1 MFSSW
6 RKQTTGIP
14 YKGLLNQGATCYLN
28 SVLQVLFM
36 TTDFRE
42 ALQRSHSGS
51 LDRRLKELFDELKEY
66 DCYTYKITKALG
78 ITDGFVQADA
88 AECFEK
94 ILRNM
99 TNQEAAQ
106 IFQGVLTV
114 KSKCCKC
121 NTETC
126 DDNPCW
132 SLPLEL
138 VDSEAE
144 YKVEDGLSQY
154 FCPSEVSG
162 PDQLFCGD
170 CNAKTDST
178 IKLELKHHPEVLTL
192 LLKRFKFDYS
202 NKCYFKVKRRVEIP
216 EYLEIQNQTYEL
228 YAFVEHHGNLKSG
241 HYTATIQSQEDKRWY
256 NFNDSRVDSF
266 YQFYQ
271 LDKKETFHSAYLL
284 FYRKISAEDALNE
297 ENNKGSV
304 SESLETHRSET
315 NKPHKC
321 DEETVKSE
329 TNCEMA
335 QSCES
340 AERREMEEKEEEK
353 FISVER
359 EDDLKDQRK
368 MSGKKV
374 EDYEDQT
381 KTGLKKEDD
390 YRGQTKMSLKKED
403 DYRGQT
409 KMSLKKEDDYRGQ
422 TKMSLKKEDDYRDQT
437 KMSLKKEDDY
447 RDQTKMSLKKEDDLR
462 DQTKMSLKKE
472 DDYRDQ
478 TKMSLKKED
487 DLRDQTKMSLK
498 KEDDYRD
505 QTKMSLKKEDDLR
518 DQTKMSL
525 KKEND
530 YRDQT
535 KMSLKKEDDLR
546 DQTKMSLKKEDDY
559 RDQTKMSLKKEDD
572 YRDQTKMSLKK
583 EDDLRDQTKMS
594 LKKENDYR
602 DQTKMSLKKEDDLRD
617 QTKMSLKKEDDYRGQ
632 TKMSLKKEDD
642 YRDQTKMSLKKEDD
656 LRDQT
661 KMSLKKED
669 DLRDQTKMSLKKE
682 DDLRDQ
688 TKMSLKKEDDYR
700 DQTKMSLKKE
710 DDYRGQTKMSL
721 KKEDDYRDQT
731 KMSLKKEDDLRDQTK
746 MSLKKEDDYRDQTKM
761 SLKKEDDYRDQTK
774 MSLKKEDDY
783 RGQTKMSLKKED
795 DYRDQTKMSLKKEDD
810 LRDQTKMSVDKQKDE
825 KNKPEDQA
833 QAAKRLTIYDLYTT
847 SKQSSGR
854 QSEYRPRSSER
865 SQEGDKENRRGSTLH
880 EQQSNNKSTE
890 SQISPGNQTGRG
902 SIQSNIN
909 REMAEVQREDFKHLV
924 KHFEGLVNDGQGQ
937 SREGPSS
944 TSVDYDAG
952 SRKNSCIQ
960 QRDDSRDAGN
970 EQRNNVQLPQTGGT
984 TLTNDGCD
992 DDGSGSVQHSGTLY
1006 RSSMS
1011 VSLQNQSSGKKCDY
1025 KEITKRTQNEVI
1037 LDVLPKRKYNGET
1050 DDQQHKH
1057 NDERTSERDGRYE
1070 ATLNRPASSSEDRKE
1085 RTNRSN
1091 VEKTRESYSSCDRLH
1106 HQTEPPKI
1114 LQQNATSGFIN
1125 ASQDCHV
1132 DQNSTE
1138 MTPVHTAP
1146 PNSDPVS
1153 HLTKSVK
1160 ELTLTDRQTHED
1172 VLTNTPVKKERRGQ
1186 QILSSNHY
1194 ESSYNPESPN
1204 HGHSCPTYQN
1214 SQSHTAYSYPSFS
1227 GHNMPVN
1234 TDRRGQ
1240 QMLSNPHRRSHCN
1253 PESPNHGHSC
1263 PTYPYSQSN
1272 IAHSY
1277 PSLSGHNMPVN
1288 TDHRGQQMLFNTYN
1302 WCGYNLV
1309 YPIHGSL
1316 YPINQN
1322 SQGYIASSCPFYS
1335 GHITPAENVTAPTGG
1350 LVIPTV
1356 FDSSIDPMHNISAP
1370 PDPVGPQ
1377 LGSGIRTTTEILRRE
1392 TQTGSSH
1399 ENTERGSSE
1408 SQAQVITED
1417 SADPYVIRAV
1427 CGCLCPKTH
1436 HF

>member
-1 MFSSW
+1 MFLSS
-6 RKQTTGIP
+6 
-14 YKGLLNQGATCYLN
+14 
-28 SVLQVLFM
+28 
-36 TTDFRE
+36 E
-42 ALQRSHSGS
+42 
-51 LDRRLKELFDELKEY
+51 
-66 DCYTYKITKALG
+66 
-78 ITDGFVQADA
+78 GFVQADA

-114 KSKCCKC
+114 KNKCCKC

-144 YKVEDGLSQY
+144 YKVEDGISQY
-154 FCPSEVSG
+154 FCPSEVNG

-202 NKCYFKVKRRVEIP
+202 NMCYFKVKRRVEIP
-216 EYLEIQNQTYEL
+216 KYLEIQNQTYEL

-256 NFNDSRVDSF
+256 NFNDNRVDSF

-335 QSCES
+335 QSCNS
-340 AERREMEEKEEEK
+340 AERREMEKEEEK

-359 EDDLKDQRK
+359 DDLKDQTKKSLKKEENLKDQRK

-374 EDYEDQT
+374 EDCEDQT
-381 KTGLKKEDD
+381 KT
-390 YRGQTKMSLKKED
+390 
-403 DYRGQT
+403 
-409 KMSLKKEDDYRGQ
+409 
-422 TKMSLKKEDDYRDQT
+422 
-437 KMSLKKEDDY
+437 
-447 RDQTKMSLKKEDDLR
+447 
-462 DQTKMSLKKE
+462 
-472 DDYRDQ
+472 
-478 TKMSLKKED
+478 
-487 DLRDQTKMSLK
+487 
-498 KEDDYRD
+498 
-505 QTKMSLKKEDDLR
+505 
-518 DQTKMSL
+518 
-525 KKEND
+525 
-530 YRDQT
+530 
-535 KMSLKKEDDLR
+535 
-546 DQTKMSLKKEDDY
+546 
-559 RDQTKMSLKKEDD
+559 
-572 YRDQTKMSLKK
+572 
-583 EDDLRDQTKMS
+583 
-594 LKKENDYR
+594 
-602 DQTKMSLKKEDDLRD
+602 
-617 QTKMSLKKEDDYRGQ
+617 SLKKEDDYRGQ

-688 TKMSLKKEDDYR
+688 TKMSLKKEDD
-700 DQTKMSLKKE
+700 
-710 DDYRGQTKMSL
+710 
-721 KKEDDYRDQT
+721 
-731 KMSLKKEDDLRDQTK
+731 
-746 MSLKKEDDYRDQTKM
+746 
-761 SLKKEDDYRDQTK
+761 
-774 MSLKKEDDY
+774 
-783 RGQTKMSLKKED
+783 
-795 DYRDQTKMSLKKEDD
+795 

-833 QAAKRLTIYDLYTT
+833 KAAKRLTIYDLYTT

-854 QSEYRPRSSER
+854 QSEYRARSSER

-902 SIQSNIN
+902 SIQSSVN
-909 REMAEVQREDFKHLV
+909 REMAEVQREDFKPLV

-952 SRKNSCIQ
+952 SRKNSCYQ
-960 QRDDSRDAGN
+960 QRDNGRDAGN

-984 TLTNDGCD
+984 TLTNDGCN

-1037 LDVLPKRKYNGET
+1037 LDVLPKRKYNGES
-1050 DDQQHKH
+1050 DDHQHKH

-1070 ATLNRPASSSEDRKE
+1070 ATLNRPRSSSEDRKE

-1091 VEKTRESYSSCDRLH
+1091 VEKTRESYSSCDRLQ

-1125 ASQDCHV
+1125 ASQHCHV

-1138 MTPVHTAP
+1138 MTPVYTAP
-1146 PNSDPVS
+1146 PHSDPVS

-1417 SADPYVIRAV
+1417 SADPDVIRSV